1 MELKSRPQHH
11 TTRCGAAG
19 TWDLDAGCLLPQP
32 ACSPLHL
39 TAASLNVIP
48 YLRPRE
54 ANGAA
59 ARVRVLV
66 LGRRALSKAAVPTRL
81 RCARAPPRCSVSSVK
96 CATWKWWGH
105 PNSPKLGF
113 QCHQAAPSQ
122 VAVHFPAVDC
132 SRACRSGSCDL
143 AVFSTQWDHK
153 GLFCFSAAAR
163 NSNLAVGH
171 LI

>member
-11 TTRCGAAG
+11 TARCGAAG

-81 RCARAPPRCSVSSVK
+81 SCARAPPRCSFK
-96 CATWKWWGH
+96 
-105 PNSPKLGF
+105 
-113 QCHQAAPSQ
+113 CHQAAPSQ
-122 VAVHFPAVDC
+122 AAVHFPAVDC